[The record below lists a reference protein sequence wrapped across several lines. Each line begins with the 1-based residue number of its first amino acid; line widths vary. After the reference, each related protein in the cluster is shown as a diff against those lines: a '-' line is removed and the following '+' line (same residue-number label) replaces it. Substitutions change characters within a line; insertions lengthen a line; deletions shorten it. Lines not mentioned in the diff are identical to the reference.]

1 MNRREIAAVLGGM
14 LAFIV
19 WVAPGMLILTASIR
33 DEPPGLITA
42 GIAALACFGCAC
54 FGCACFGANRAWDLY
69 QAARNPKS

>member
-1 MNRREIAAVLGGM
+1 MSRREIAAILGGM
-14 LAFIV
+14 LAFIL

-54 FGCACFGANRAWDLY
+54 FGANRAWDLY